1 MTAQG
6 PITRTLFQSESL
18 EKLLEDSGARDPVT
32 LAAQLRAAMEAQANH
47 DRQKMLAQ
55 AREAYREGFLSG
67 RSMPRIVP
75 FSMTLWRASRAFQ
88 QLRAQQPAQEKVSS
102 RYAQYEEF

>member
-6 PITRTLFQSESL
+6 PIMRTLFQSEAL

-32 LAAQLRAAMEAQANH
+32 LAAHLRAAMESQVSH

-75 FSMTLWRASRAFQ
+75 FSMTLWRASRVFQ
-88 QLRAQQPAQEKVSS
+88 QLRARQEPQQAITS